1 MRFALNHA
9 TTPRLEPAAFFG
21 LAAELGMP
29 AVEIPQRS
37 AGKCHSRRHAGFAH
51 PGDGEGSGGRI
62 LSINALQ
69 RFDDWRAA
77 QAIEAAEPA
86 DYAQCCGAEGIAL
99 ISSND
104 GVDPERLLPAL
115 EALKPML
122 GSRGLVGLI
131 EPLGFPSCTLRFK
144 AQAEAAIAKVEGQRV
159 FRLIHDTFHHRVS
172 GESEVFPTRT
182 GLVHVSGVDRAD
194 LEVSEMVDADRGLVG
209 RNDRLGSLDQMARL
223 MDGGYAGFF
232 SLEAFAPGV
241 QALEDPREAIRKSVA
256 LMREGLGVPAV
267 YTNCPVSGPLAST
280 EAGLWACEPRPDKA
294 GCPADSRPGRR
305 PERAG

>member
-1 MRFALNHA
+1 MAQRRGIRGADVVIWGAANQPADRIAPEQARALEEMPLERSDMRFALNHA

-29 AVEIPQRS
+29 AVEIRNDLPGNAILDGTPASRIRAMAKE
-37 AGKCHSRRHAGFAH
+37 AGV
-51 PGDGEGSGGRI
+51 RI

-77 QAIEAAEPA
+77 QAIEAAELA

-104 GVDPERLLPAL
+104 GSDPERLLPAL

-209 RNDRLGSLDQMARL
+209 PNDRLGSLDQMARL

-267 YTNCPVSGPLAST
+267 
-280 EAGLWACEPRPDKA
+280 
-294 GCPADSRPGRR
+294 
-305 PERAG
+305 